1 MARVKICGLSEPVT
15 MKAALDAGA
24 DMVGLVFFAK
34 SPRHVKV
41 EQAAALA
48 KMAKGK
54 AAVVAL
60 VVDADDRLL
69 ELITKR
75 VRPDYFQAH
84 GNETPARVSEIA
96 KLTGIKVI
104 KAIAVREALDVAK
117 ASGYAGKAELILF
130 DAKAPETLKDALPG
144 GNGISFDWTLL
155 SGVKG
160 EFMLSGGLTHE
171 NVAEAI
177 AMTGTPIVDVSSGVE
192 AAPGIKDAELI
203 RKFIERAKAT
213 G

>member
-1 MARVKICGLSEPVT
+1 MARVKICGLSEPIT
-15 MKAALDAGA
+15 MMAALDAGA
-24 DMVGLVFFAK
+24 NMVGLVFFGK
-34 SPRHVKV
+34 SPRNVNV

-60 VVDADDRLL
+60 VVDADDKLL

-84 GNETPARVSEIA
+84 GNETPNRVLEIA
-96 KLTGIKVI
+96 KLTGVKVI

-117 ASGYAGKAELILF
+117 AESYLGKADLVLF
-130 DAKAPETLKDALPG
+130 DAKAPDTLKDALPG

-155 SGVKG
+155 QGIKG
-160 EFMLSGGLTHE
+160 QFMLSGGLSPE

-177 AMTGTPIVDVSSGVE
+177 AVTGAPIVDVSSGVE
-192 AAPGIKDAELI
+192 TAPGIKDAELI
-203 RKFIERAKAT
+203 RKFIEQAKL
-213 G
+213 GG

>member
-1 MARVKICGLSEPVT
+1 MARVKICGLSEPMT

-34 SPRHVKV
+34 SPRNVNV

-60 VVDADDRLL
+60 VVDADDKLL

-117 ASGYAGKAELILF
+117 ASGYDGKAALILF
-130 DAKAPETLKDALPG
+130 DAKAPESLKDALPG
-144 GNGISFDWTLL
+144 GNGISFDWNLL
-155 SGVKG
+155 SDVQGQ
-160 EFMLSGGLTHE
+160 FMLSGGLTPE
-171 NVAEAI
+171 YVVEAI
-177 AMTGTPIVDVSSGVE
+177 TMTGAPIVDVSSGVE
-192 AAPGIKDAELI
+192 SAPGIKDAELI

>member
-1 MARVKICGLSEPVT
+1 MAQVKICGLSEPMT

-24 DMVGLVFFAK
+24 DMVGLVFFGK
-34 SPRHVKV
+34 SPRNVNV

-54 AAVVAL
+54 ATVVAL
-60 VVDADDRLL
+60 VVDADDKLL

-84 GNETPARVSEIA
+84 GNETPNRVSEIA
-96 KLTGIKVI
+96 KLTDVKVI
-104 KAIAVREALDVAK
+104 KAIAVREASDVAK
-117 ASGYAGKAELILF
+117 AENYLGKADLVLF
-130 DAKAPETLKDALPG
+130 DAKAPETLKHALPG

-155 SGVKG
+155 KDIKG
-160 EFMLSGGLTHE
+160 QFMLSGGLSPE

-177 AMTGTPIVDVSSGVE
+177 AVTGAPIVDVSSGVE
-192 AAPGIKDAELI
+192 TAPGIKDAELI
-203 RKFIERAKAT
+203 RKFIEQAKL
-213 G
+213 GG

>member
-1 MARVKICGLSEPVT
+1 MAQVKICGLSEPIT
-15 MKAALDAGA
+15 MKAALDAAA

-34 SPRHVKV
+34 SPRNVNV
-41 EQAAALA
+41 EQAAALS

-54 AAVVAL
+54 AAIVAL
-60 VVDADDRLL
+60 VVDADDKLL
-69 ELITKR
+69 QLITKR

-84 GNETPARVSEIA
+84 GNETPNRILEIM
-96 KLTGIKVI
+96 KLTGVKVI
-104 KAIAVREALDVAK
+104 KAIAVREASDVAK
-117 ASGYAGKAELILF
+117 AQNYHGKAEMVLF

-155 SGVKG
+155 QGIEG
-160 EFMLSGGLTHE
+160 RFMLSGGLSPE

-177 AMTGTPIVDVSSGVE
+177 ALTGATIVDVSSGVE
-192 AAPGIKDAELI
+192 SAPGIKNVTLI
-203 RKFIERAKAT
+203 RKFIEQAKLS

>member
-1 MARVKICGLSEPVT
+1 MAQVKICGLSEPMT

-24 DMVGLVFFAK
+24 DLVGLVFFAK
-34 SPRHVKV
+34 SPRNVNV

-60 VVDADDRLL
+60 VVDADDKLL

-84 GNETPARVSEIA
+84 GNETPNRVLEIA
-96 KLTGIKVI
+96 KLTGVKVI
-104 KAIAVREALDVAK
+104 KAIAVRDAPDVAMAK
-117 ASGYAGKAELILF
+117 SYYGKADLILF

-144 GNGISFDWTLL
+144 GNGISFDWALL
-155 SGVKG
+155 SDIKG
-160 EFMLSGGLTHE
+160 RFMLSGGLNPE

-177 AMTGTPIVDVSSGVE
+177 AITGAPIVDVSSGVE
-192 AAPGIKDAELI
+192 TAPGNKDATLI
-203 RKFIERAKAT
+203 RKFIEQAKQ
-213 G
+213 GG

>member
-1 MARVKICGLSEPVT
+1 MAEVKICGLSEPVT

-34 SPRHVKV
+34 SPRNVNV

-60 VVDADDRLL
+60 VVDADDALV
-69 ELITKR
+69 ELISKR

-84 GNETPARVSEIA
+84 GNETPNRVVEIA
-96 KLTGIKVI
+96 KLTGVEVI
-104 KAIAVREALDVAK
+104 KAIAVREASDVAK
-117 ASGYAGKAELILF
+117 AQNYHGKAALILF
-130 DAKAPETLKDALPG
+130 DAKAPDTLKYALPG

-155 SGVKG
+155 KG
-160 EFMLSGGLTHE
+160 IEGRFMLSGGLSPE

-177 AMTGTPIVDVSSGVE
+177 AMTGAPIVDVSSSVE
-192 AAPGIKDAELI
+192 TAPGIKDVALI
-203 RKFIERAKAT
+203 RKFIEQAKLN

>member
-1 MARVKICGLSEPVT
+1 MAEVKICGLSEPVT

-34 SPRHVKV
+34 SPRNVNV

-60 VVDADDRLL
+60 VVDADDALV
-69 ELITKR
+69 ELISKR
-75 VRPDYFQAH
+75 VRPNYFQAH
-84 GNETPARVSEIA
+84 GNETPNRVVEIA
-96 KLTGIKVI
+96 KLTGVEVI
-104 KAIAVREALDVAK
+104 KAIAVREASDVAK
-117 ASGYAGKAELILF
+117 AQNYHGKAALILF
-130 DAKAPETLKDALPG
+130 DAKAPDTLKDALPG

-155 SGVKG
+155 KG
-160 EFMLSGGLTHE
+160 IEGRYMLSGGLSPE

-177 AMTGTPIVDVSSGVE
+177 AMTGAPIVDVSSSVE
-192 AAPGIKDAELI
+192 TAPGVKDVALI
-203 RKFIERAKAT
+203 RKFIEQAKLN

>member
-1 MARVKICGLSEPVT
+1 MAEVKICGLSEPVT

-34 SPRHVKV
+34 SPRNVNV

-54 AAVVAL
+54 AAIVAL
-60 VVDADDRLL
+60 VVDADDALV
-69 ELITKR
+69 ELISKR

-84 GNETPARVSEIA
+84 GNETPNRVVEIA
-96 KLTGIKVI
+96 KLTGVEVI
-104 KAIAVREALDVAK
+104 KAIAVREASDVAK
-117 ASGYAGKAELILF
+117 AQNYHGKAALILF
-130 DAKAPETLKDALPG
+130 DAKAPDTLKDALPG

-155 SGVKG
+155 KG
-160 EFMLSGGLTHE
+160 IEGRFMLSGGLSPE

-177 AMTGTPIVDVSSGVE
+177 AMTGAPIVDVSSSVE
-192 AAPGIKDAELI
+192 TAPGVKDVALI
-203 RKFIERAKAT
+203 RKFIEQAKLN

>member
-1 MARVKICGLSEPVT
+1 MAKVKICGLSEPVT

-34 SPRHVKV
+34 SPRNVNV

-60 VVDADDRLL
+60 VVDADDKLL

-84 GNETPARVSEIA
+84 GNETPARVRSES
-96 KLTGIKVI
+96 V
-104 KAIAVREALDVAK
+104 V
-117 ASGYAGKAELILF
+117 
-130 DAKAPETLKDALPG
+130 
-144 GNGISFDWTLL
+144 
-155 SGVKG
+155 
-160 EFMLSGGLTHE
+160 
-171 NVAEAI
+171 
-177 AMTGTPIVDVSSGVE
+177 
-192 AAPGIKDAELI
+192 
-203 RKFIERAKAT
+203 
-213 G
+213 

>member
-1 MARVKICGLSEPVT
+1 MAQVKICGLSEPMT
-15 MKAALDAGA
+15 MKAAIDAGA

-34 SPRHVKV
+34 SPRNVNV

-60 VVDADDRLL
+60 VVDADDKLL

-84 GNETPARVSEIA
+84 GNETPNRVLEIS
-96 KLTGIKVI
+96 KLTGVKVI
-104 KAIAVREALDVAK
+104 EAIAVREALDVAK
-117 ASGYAGKAELILF
+117 AESYLGKADLVLF
-130 DAKAPETLKDALPG
+130 DAKAPDSLKDALPG
-144 GNGISFDWTLL
+144 GNGISFDWALL
-155 SGVKG
+155 KG
-160 EFMLSGGLTHE
+160 IKGRFMLSGGLSPE

-177 AMTGTPIVDVSSGVE
+177 AITGAPIVDVSSGVE
-192 AAPGIKDAELI
+192 TAPGIKDAALI
-203 RKFIERAKAT
+203 RKFIEQAKLS

>member
-1 MARVKICGLSEPVT
+1 MAEVKICGLSEPVT

-34 SPRHVKV
+34 SPRNVNV

-60 VVDADDRLL
+60 VVDADDALV
-69 ELITKR
+69 ELISKR

-84 GNETPARVSEIA
+84 GNETPNRVVEIA
-96 KLTGIKVI
+96 KLTGVEVI
-104 KAIAVREALDVAK
+104 KAIAVREASDVAK
-117 ASGYAGKAELILF
+117 AQNYHGKAALILF
-130 DAKAPETLKDALPG
+130 DAKAPDTLKDALPG

-155 SGVKG
+155 KG
-160 EFMLSGGLTHE
+160 TEGRFMLSGGLSPE

-177 AMTGTPIVDVSSGVE
+177 AMTGAPIVDVSSSVE
-192 AAPGIKDAELI
+192 TAPGVKDVALI
-203 RKFIERAKAT
+203 RKFIEQAKLN

>member
-1 MARVKICGLSEPVT
+1 MAQVKICGLSEPVT

-24 DMVGLVFFAK
+24 DMIGLVFFAK
-34 SPRHVKV
+34 SPRNVNV

-60 VVDADDRLL
+60 VVDADDKLL

-84 GNETPARVSEIA
+84 GNETPNRILEIA
-96 KLTGIKVI
+96 KLTGVKVI
-104 KAIAVREALDVAK
+104 KAVAVREASDVSK
-117 ASGYAGKAELILF
+117 ATSYQSKADLVLF
-130 DAKAPETLKDALPG
+130 DAKAPDSLKDALPG

-155 SGVKG
+155 NGIEG
-160 EFMLSGGLTHE
+160 GFMLSGGLSPE

-177 AMTGTPIVDVSSGVE
+177 AITGAPIVDVSSGVE
-192 AAPGIKDAELI
+192 IAPGIKDATLI
-203 RKFIERAKAT
+203 RKFIEQAKL
-213 G
+213 GG

>member
-1 MARVKICGLSEPVT
+1 MAHVKICGLSEPMT
-15 MKAALDAGA
+15 MKAALDARA

-34 SPRHVKV
+34 SPRNVNV

-60 VVDADDRLL
+60 VVDADDKLL
-69 ELITKR
+69 GLITKR

-84 GNETPARVSEIA
+84 GNETPNRVLEIA

-104 KAIAVREALDVAK
+104 KAIAVREVADVAK
-117 ASGYAGKAELILF
+117 AHSYKGKADLILF

-144 GNGISFDWTLL
+144 GNGITFDWTLL
-155 SGVKG
+155 KGVEG
-160 EFMLSGGLTHE
+160 QFMLSGGLSPE

-177 AMTGTPIVDVSSGVE
+177 AATGAPIVDVSSGVE
-192 AAPGIKDAELI
+192 SAPGIKNAELI
-203 RKFIERAKAT
+203 RKFIEQAKL
-213 G
+213 GG

>member
-1 MARVKICGLSEPVT
+1 
-15 MKAALDAGA
+15 
-24 DMVGLVFFAK
+24 
-34 SPRHVKV
+34 V

-60 VVDADDRLL
+60 VVDADDKLL

-84 GNETPARVSEIA
+84 GNETPNRVSEIA
-96 KLTGIKVI
+96 KLTGVKLI
-104 KAIAVREALDVAK
+104 KAIAVREAADVAK
-117 ASGYAGKAELILF
+117 SESYLGKADLVLF
-130 DAKAPETLKDALPG
+130 DAKAPDTLKDALPG

-155 SGVKG
+155 QGIKG
-160 EFMLSGGLTHE
+160 QFMLSGGLSPE

-177 AMTGTPIVDVSSGVE
+177 AITAAPIVDVSSGVE
-192 AAPGIKDAELI
+192 TAPGIKDASLI
-203 RKFIERAKAT
+203 RKFIEQAKL
-213 G
+213 GG

>member
-1 MARVKICGLSEPVT
+1 MAEVKICGLSEPVT

-34 SPRHVKV
+34 SPRNVNV

-60 VVDADDRLL
+60 VVDADDALV
-69 ELITKR
+69 ELISKR

-84 GNETPARVSEIA
+84 GNETPNRVVEIA
-96 KLTGIKVI
+96 KLTGVEVI
-104 KAIAVREALDVAK
+104 KAIAVREASDVAK
-117 ASGYAGKAELILF
+117 AQNYHGKAALILF
-130 DAKAPETLKDALPG
+130 DAKAPDTLKDALPG

-155 SGVKG
+155 KG
-160 EFMLSGGLTHE
+160 TEGRFMLSGGLSPE

-177 AMTGTPIVDVSSGVE
+177 AMTGAPIVDVSSSVE
-192 AAPGIKDAELI
+192 TAPGIKDVALI
-203 RKFIERAKAT
+203 RKFIEQAKLN

>member
-1 MARVKICGLSEPVT
+1 MAQVKICGLSEPMT
-15 MKAALDAGA
+15 MKAAIDAGA

-34 SPRHVKV
+34 SPRNVNV

-60 VVDADDRLL
+60 VVDADDKLL

-84 GNETPARVSEIA
+84 GNETPNRVLEIA
-96 KLTGIKVI
+96 KLTGVKVI

-117 ASGYAGKAELILF
+117 AESYLGKADLVLF
-130 DAKAPETLKDALPG
+130 DAKAPDSLKDALPG
-144 GNGISFDWTLL
+144 GNGISFNWALL
-155 SGVKG
+155 KG
-160 EFMLSGGLTHE
+160 IKGRFMLSGGLSPE

-177 AMTGTPIVDVSSGVE
+177 AITGAPIVDVSSGVE
-192 AAPGIKDAELI
+192 TAPGIKDAALI
-203 RKFIERAKAT
+203 RKFIEQAKLS

>member
-34 SPRHVKV
+34 SPRNVNV

-54 AAVVAL
+54 ADVVAL
-60 VVDADDRLL
+60 VVDSDDKSL

-96 KLTGIKVI
+96 KLTGVKVI
-104 KAIAVREALDVAK
+104 KAIAVREASDVVTAN
-117 ASGYAGKAELILF
+117 GYFGKAALILY

-144 GNGISFDWTLL
+144 GNGISFDWNLL
-155 SGVKG
+155 GGVEG
-160 EFMLSGGLTHE
+160 LFMLSGGLSPE

-177 AMTGTPIVDVSSGVE
+177 AMTGAPIVDVSSGVE
-192 AAPGIKDAELI
+192 SAPGIKDADLI

>member
-1 MARVKICGLSEPVT
+1 MARVKICGLSEPMT
-15 MKAALDAGA
+15 MMGALDAGA

-34 SPRHVKV
+34 SPRNVNV

-60 VVDADDRLL
+60 VVDADDKLL
-69 ELITKR
+69 ELINKR

-84 GNETPARVSEIA
+84 GNETPNRISEIA
-96 KLTGIKVI
+96 KLTGVKVI
-104 KAIAVREALDVAK
+104 KAIAVREASDVAK
-117 ASGYAGKAELILF
+117 AESYLGKADLVLF
-130 DAKAPETLKDALPG
+130 DAKAPDTLKDALPG

-155 SGVKG
+155 QGIKG
-160 EFMLSGGLTHE
+160 QFMLSGGLSPE

-177 AMTGTPIVDVSSGVE
+177 VTTAAPIVDVSSGVE
-192 AAPGIKDAELI
+192 TAPGIKDASLI
-203 RKFIERAKAT
+203 RKFIEQAKL
-213 G
+213 GG

>member
-1 MARVKICGLSEPVT
+1 MAQVKICGLSEPVT
-15 MKAALDAGA
+15 LKAALDAGA

-34 SPRHVKV
+34 SPRNVNI

-54 AAVVAL
+54 TAVVAL
-60 VVDADDRLL
+60 VVDADDKLL

-96 KLTGIKVI
+96 KLTGGKVI
-104 KAIAVREALDVAK
+104 KAIAVREASDVAK
-117 ASGYAGKAELILF
+117 AQNYRSKADLVLF

-155 SGVKG
+155 KG
-160 EFMLSGGLTHE
+160 IEDRFMLSGGLSPE

-177 AMTGTPIVDVSSGVE
+177 AMTGAPIVDVSSGVE
-192 AAPGIKDAELI
+192 SAPGIKDVLLI
-203 RKFIERAKAT
+203 AKFIEQAKRT

>member
-1 MARVKICGLSEPVT
+1 MAQVKICGLSEPMT
-15 MKAALDAGA
+15 MKAAIDAGA

-34 SPRHVKV
+34 SPRNVNV

-60 VVDADDRLL
+60 VVDADDKLL

-84 GNETPARVSEIA
+84 GNETPNRVLEIS
-96 KLTGIKVI
+96 KLTGVKVI

-117 ASGYAGKAELILF
+117 AESYLGKADLVLF
-130 DAKAPETLKDALPG
+130 DAKAPDSLKDALPG
-144 GNGISFDWTLL
+144 GNGISFNWALL
-155 SGVKG
+155 KG
-160 EFMLSGGLTHE
+160 IKGRFMLSGGLNPE

-177 AMTGTPIVDVSSGVE
+177 AITGAPIVDVSSGVE
-192 AAPGIKDAELI
+192 TAPGIKDAALI
-203 RKFIERAKAT
+203 RKFIEQAKLS

>member
-1 MARVKICGLSEPVT
+1 MAQVKICGLSEPMT
-15 MKAALDAGA
+15 MKAAIDAGA

-34 SPRHVKV
+34 SPRNVNV

-60 VVDADDRLL
+60 VVDADDKLL

-84 GNETPARVSEIA
+84 GNETPNRVLEIS
-96 KLTGIKVI
+96 KLTDVKVI

-117 ASGYAGKAELILF
+117 AESYLGKADLVLF
-130 DAKAPETLKDALPG
+130 DAKAPDSLKDALPG
-144 GNGISFDWTLL
+144 GNGISFNWALL
-155 SGVKG
+155 KG
-160 EFMLSGGLTHE
+160 IKGRFMLSGGLNPE

-177 AMTGTPIVDVSSGVE
+177 AITGAPIVDVSSGVE
-192 AAPGIKDAELI
+192 TAPGIKDAALI
-203 RKFIERAKAT
+203 RKFIEQAKLS

>member
-1 MARVKICGLSEPVT
+1 MARVKICGLSEPMT

-34 SPRHVKV
+34 SPRNVNV

-48 KMAKGK
+48 NMARGK
-54 AAVVAL
+54 ADVVAL
-60 VVDADDRLL
+60 VVDADDKLL

-84 GNETPARVSEIA
+84 GNETPSRASEIA
-96 KLTGIKVI
+96 KLTGVKVI

-117 ASGYAGKAELILF
+117 ASGYAGKAALILF

-144 GNGISFDWTLL
+144 GNGISFDWNLL
-155 SGVKG
+155 NGVKG
-160 EFMLSGGLTHE
+160 EFMLSGGLSPE

-177 AMTGTPIVDVSSGVE
+177 AVTGAPIVDVSSGVE
-192 AAPGIKDAELI
+192 IAPGIKDATLI
-203 RKFIERAKAT
+203 RKFIEQAKLN

>member
-1 MARVKICGLSEPVT
+1 MAQVKICGLSEPVT

-34 SPRHVKV
+34 SPRNVNV

-60 VVDADDRLL
+60 VVDADDKLL
-69 ELITKR
+69 ELIAKR

-84 GNETPARVSEIA
+84 GNETPNRVSEIM
-96 KLTGIKVI
+96 KLTEVPVI
-104 KAIAVREALDVAK
+104 KAIAVREATDVAK
-117 ASGYAGKAELILF
+117 AQSYRGKAELVLF

-144 GNGISFDWTLL
+144 GNGISFDWTLVT
-155 SGVKG
+155 GVG
-160 EFMLSGGLTHE
+160 GRFMLSGGLTPE

-177 AMTGTPIVDVSSGVE
+177 AITGAPIVDVSSGVE
-192 AAPGIKDAELI
+192 TAPGIKDATLI
-203 RKFIERAKAT
+203 RKFIEQAKL
-213 G
+213 GG

>member
-1 MARVKICGLSEPVT
+1 MAHVKICGLSEPMT
-15 MKAALDAGA
+15 MKAALDARA

-34 SPRHVKV
+34 SPRNVNV

-60 VVDADDRLL
+60 VVDADDKLL
-69 ELITKR
+69 DLITKR

-84 GNETPARVSEIA
+84 GNETPNRVLEIA

-104 KAIAVREALDVAK
+104 KAIAVREVADVAK
-117 ASGYAGKAELILF
+117 AHSYKGKAELILF

-144 GNGISFDWTLL
+144 GNGITFDWTLL
-155 SGVKG
+155 KGVEG
-160 EFMLSGGLTHE
+160 QFMLSGGLSPE

-177 AMTGTPIVDVSSGVE
+177 AATGAPIVDVSSGVE
-192 AAPGIKDAELI
+192 SAPGIKNAELI
-203 RKFIERAKAT
+203 RKFIEQAKL
-213 G
+213 GG

>member
-1 MARVKICGLSEPVT
+1 MAKVKICGLSEPVT

-34 SPRHVKV
+34 SPRNVNV

-54 AAVVAL
+54 ADVVAL
-60 VVDADDRLL
+60 VVDADDKLL

-96 KLTGIKVI
+96 RLTGIKVI
-104 KAIAVREALDVAK
+104 KAIAVREAADVAK
-117 ASGYAGKAELILF
+117 ASGYDGKAALILF

-144 GNGISFDWTLL
+144 GNGISFDWNLL
-155 SGVKG
+155 SSVQG
-160 EFMLSGGLTHE
+160 EFMLSGGLTPE
-171 NVAEAI
+171 NVAESI
-177 AMTGTPIVDVSSGVE
+177 RVTGAPILDVSSGVE
-192 AAPGIKDAELI
+192 SAPGIKDAGLI
-203 RKFIERAKAT
+203 RKFIEQAKAT

>member
-1 MARVKICGLSEPVT
+1 
-15 MKAALDAGA
+15 MKAALEAGA
-24 DMVGLVFFAK
+24 DMVGLVFFGK
-34 SPRHVKV
+34 SPRNVNV

-60 VVDADDRLL
+60 VVDADDKLL

-84 GNETPARVSEIA
+84 GNETPNRVSEIA
-96 KLTGIKVI
+96 NLTGVKVI
-104 KAIAVREALDVAK
+104 KAIAVREASDVAK
-117 ASGYAGKAELILF
+117 AESYFGKADLVLF

-155 SGVKG
+155 KG
-160 EFMLSGGLTHE
+160 IKGQFMLSGGLSPE

-177 AMTGTPIVDVSSGVE
+177 AVTGAPIVDVSSGVE
-192 AAPGIKDAELI
+192 TAPGIKDAELI
-203 RKFIERAKAT
+203 RKFIEQAKL
-213 G
+213 GG